1 VILVVLKFV
10 QNACP
15 EPLEPLKRRH
25 AIKEYEEEEVK
36 GK

>member
-1 VILVVLKFV
+1 VLKFV
-10 QNACP
+10 QNACPEP